1 MSEKNILDLPLAD
14 FQAYLGEMRSN
25 GRNTD
30 DLVRMYRSHNSPF
43 SAINSAADEYQQGLA
58 ESGRR
63 PVAGGFLS
71 KEAGTTGLDALK
83 SVGFEGLGGLLGA
96 GQALGQAFDA
106 PYSAARN
113 LIPQDDMSGEALG
126 TAGLAMGG
134 GGLAARP
141 AGSVGMGASLNSKN
155 MFHGTPDVRD
165 LKKAGAFDQNTEG
178 AQRISDFEEWQ
189 RLGQQIEDA
198 GPTTPQ
204 GIDFA
209 IARSKLLEQQRVNR
223 PVFATPDRRT
233 AATYADDTRAF
244 DYQRAEPA
252 IVSMKSS
259 PQRILDVNAGGS
271 DFRGISLERVKA
283 GFREAGV
290 TDAEMSDAINRYIVD
305 PRADGKLSTNDLSA
319 VSQSLGF
326 DAVDVANVR
335 DHYSNNSRATPE
347 TVRMLFD
354 SNQIRIGDVD
364 LLSNASQ
371 SGGLLGAGLSG
382 AQRQARDILEMRAD
396 GRAGDVTD
404 EMMALA
410 DDQYMFAN
418 TPLDMGEAARMAR
431 AEDAGFDTGTPL
443 YHGTPTG
450 GFDAFDADKFKW
462 GVAGPGVYMG
472 DSPDVAEGY
481 LGPDAWNGIFAEDA
495 QIYDNLV
502 AGTRKGV
509 TPAELTE
516 GGGNLRQNANAV
528 AYGAADDGYSGL
540 DVPTRSGAIISTT
553 IDPSNIRSRFARFDP
568 EFAHLS
574 NLSAANASPTAG
586 LLASGAQNTDKPLP
600 FMEML
605 RGLLR

>member
-1 MSEKNILDLPLAD
+1 MSENNILDLPLAD
-14 FQAYLGEMRSN
+14 FQAYLGEMRSS

-30 DLVRMYRSHNSPF
+30 DLVRQYRSHNSPF

-63 PVAGGFLS
+63 PVAGGLLS
-71 KEAGTTGLDALK
+71 KEIGTTGLDALR
-83 SVGFEGLGGLLGA
+83 SVGFEGLGGFLGA

-141 AGSVGMGASLNSKN
+141 AGSVGMGGRDGVLDFAAARAGRDKANFIDKIR
-155 MFHGTPDVRD
+155 GVADDVQSGRY
-165 LKKAGAFDQNTEG
+165 Q
-178 AQRISDFEEWQ
+178 QRID
-189 RLGQQIEDA
+189 DA
-198 GPTTPQ
+198 GFALHTDGAMPLQVGSRVSPPNTWNMEGDWSIDGYWVDQQNPQ
-204 GIDFA
+204 RYGYKLTNADGETYQA
-209 IARSKLLEQQRVNR
+209 PVSDPSMGYRMDDPSKFGGGFTAYSGPRGEAL
-223 PVFATPDRRT
+223 AYPDR
-233 AATYADDTRAF
+233 
-244 DYQRAEPA
+244 PA
-252 IVSMKSS
+252 
-259 PQRILDVNAGGS
+259 
-271 DFRGISLERVKA
+271 
-283 GFREAGV
+283 RE
-290 TDAEMSDAINRYIVD
+290 
-305 PRADGKLSTNDLSA
+305 
-319 VSQSLGF
+319 
-326 DAVDVANVR
+326 
-335 DHYSNNSRATPE
+335 RATDDPISPE
-347 TVRMLFD
+347 AQSRINAEWDALF
-354 SNQIRIGDVD
+354 GDINA
-364 LLSNASQ
+364 NASQ
-371 SGGLLGAGLSG
+371 SGGLIGAGLSG
-382 AQRQARDILEMRAD
+382 AQRQARDILDMRAD